1 MSISRRNF
9 FKLAGITTALLAMG
23 GIAFINQP
31 KIGRS
36 PKGDELT
43 KILKSPHYVNGEFQ
57 NLESTSVLVNKDNYY
72 NGIKEILFPTKEL
85 YLRKIFLRKKQI

>member
-23 GIAFINQP
+23 GIGFINQP

-36 PKGDELT
+36 PKGDKLA

-57 NLESTSVLVNKDNYY
+57 NLESTSAVSYTHLT
-72 NGIKEILFPTKEL
+72 LPTSRWWCRSRWSP
-85 YLRKIFLRKKQI
+85 YH

>member
-23 GIAFINQP
+23 GIGFINQS

-36 PKGDELT
+36 PKGDKLA

>member
-23 GIAFINQP
+23 GIGFINQP

-36 PKGDELT
+36 PKGDKLA

-57 NLESTSVLVNKDNYY
+57 NLESTSVLVNKDNIIMVSKKFYF
-72 NGIKEILFPTKEL
+72 L
-85 YLRKIFLRKKQI
+85 LRV

>member
-23 GIAFINQP
+23 GIGFINQP

-43 KILKSPHYVNGEFQ
+43 KI
-57 NLESTSVLVNKDNYY
+57 
-72 NGIKEILFPTKEL
+72 
-85 YLRKIFLRKKQI
+85 

>member
-23 GIAFINQP
+23 GIGFINQP

-36 PKGDELT
+36 PKGDKLA
-43 KILKSPHYVNGEFQ
+43 KILKSPHYVNG
-57 NLESTSVLVNKDNYY
+57 
-72 NGIKEILFPTKEL
+72 
-85 YLRKIFLRKKQI
+85 